1 MTKIEAL
8 NKAIPLGKKSSGYY
22 LTDIEKVAIAAL
34 AMGTTSPGAINTL
47 TGLKKRSIRSLLLI
61 LEQTGWEMH
70 DAIGRVCE
78 DRQGNLTYNQ
88 DAYPILHQKGAFPC
102 E

>member
-1 MTKIEAL
+1 MTKIGAF
-8 NKAIPLGKKSSGYY
+8 NKAIPLTNNWSGCY

-34 AMGTTSPGAINTL
+34 AMGTTNAGAIKSL
-47 TGLKKRSIRSLLLI
+47 TGLKKNDIGTLLAI
-61 LEQTGWEMH
+61 LAETGWDMH
-70 DAIGRVCE
+70 DAIGRVAG